1 MSKKVAIDAG
11 HGLYTKGKRTPD
23 DEREWSFN
31 DKVVD
36 ATISELSKY
45 DVEILRTDDA
55 TGATDVSLPSR
66 VNKANAFDADA
77 FVSVHHNANTGE
89 WGNWGGVETYTHNNS
104 SSEAEKLAKDIHG
117 RVVKAYGLKDRGL
130 KKANHAVTR
139 GTKMPAILLEGGFM
153 DSKTDIKKMRSDAVL
168 KNVGVAVAEGIA
180 SFLNLKKK
188 PVKEQDKIETPFSTT
203 YTIKSGD
210 TLWGISQ
217 ATGVSVD
224 NLKKYNN
231 LTSDNIAVGQPLVLT
246 DSLSLGAKTKAGDAE
261 SVKPKYVLPTGT
273 LRKGDRGSEVT
284 QLQKALVAVN
294 FYPDKDAKND
304 GVDGIYGKDTFDAVE
319 RFQSVH
325 VGDVDGVYGE
335 QTRTVLNKL
344 LNK

>member
-36 ATISELSKY
+36 AVISELGKY
-45 DVEILRTDDA
+45 EVEILRTDDA
-55 TGATDVSLPSR
+55 TGATDVSLASR

-77 FVSVHHNANTGE
+77 FVSVHHNASTGE
-89 WGNWGGVETYTHNNS
+89 WGDWTGVETYTYLSS
-104 SSEAEKLAKDIHG
+104 SSEAEKLAKDVHG
-117 RVVKAYGLKDRGL
+117 RLVKAYGLKDRGL

-139 GTKMPAILLEGGFM
+139 DTKMPAILIEGGFM
-153 DSKTDIKKMRSDAVL
+153 DSKIDIKKMRSDAVL

-180 SFLNLKKK
+180 SYLNLTKK
-188 PVKEQDKIETPFSTT
+188 PVKEQDKVESPFSTT

-231 LTSDNIAVGQPLVLT
+231 LTSDNIAVGQPLVLVEGVT
-246 DSLSLGAKTKAGDAE
+246 LGAKSRAGDAE
-261 SVKPKYVLPTGT
+261 AVKPKYPLPTGT
-273 LRKGDRGSEVT
+273 LRKGDKGSRVS
-284 QLQKALVAVN
+284 QLQEALVAVN
-294 FYPDKDAKND
+294 FYPDRYGKNY
-304 GVDGIYGKDTFDAVE
+304 GVDGIYGSDTYDAVK

-325 VGDVDGVYGE
+325 ASPADGVYGE
-335 QTRTVLNKL
+335 KTRTVLNKM
-344 LNK
+344 LN